1 MFIKLS
7 HDRLINIFS
16 VLYLIRYWLLE
27 NRTERFNT
35 VRGHKPSRTDLYPTQ
50 KNDPFTRIHDTLIV
64 VTSVFIN
71 RAKGQR

>member
-27 NRTERFNT
+27 NRTERFST
-35 VRGHKPSRTDLYPTQ
+35 VRGHKPFRTDLYPTQ